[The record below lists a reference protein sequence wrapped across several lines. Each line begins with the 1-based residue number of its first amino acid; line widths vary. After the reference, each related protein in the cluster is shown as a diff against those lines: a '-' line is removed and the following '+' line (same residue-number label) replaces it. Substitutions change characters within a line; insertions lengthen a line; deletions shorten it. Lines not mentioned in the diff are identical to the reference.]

1 MRNEAADI
9 VQDNVEELKETTQE
23 WKEKARAAGEAA
35 WDATKAT
42 YQQLQDKTVAGAKA
56 TDKAIR
62 ENPYIALGCAFGA
75 GLLLG
80 FLVTRGGG
88 SEEED

>member
-9 VQDNVEELKETTQE
+9 VQDNVEELKEATQE
-23 WKEKARAAGEAA
+23 WKEKARVAGTAA

-56 TDKAIR
+56 TDQAIR
-62 ENPYIALGCAFGA
+62 ANPYIALGCAMGA

-80 FLVTRGGG
+80 LFLARGSG
-88 SEEED
+88 EDED

>member
-9 VQDNVEELKETTQE
+9 VQDNVEELKESTQE
-23 WKEKARAAGEAA
+23 WKEKAKAAGTAA
-35 WDATKAT
+35 WDATRAT
-42 YQQLQDKTVAGAKA
+42 YQQLQDKTIAGAKA
-56 TDKAIR
+56 TDVAIR

-80 FLVTRGGG
+80 VFLARGG
-88 SEEED
+88 SEDED

>member
-9 VQDNVEELKETTQE
+9 VQDNVDELKETTQE
-23 WKEKARAAGEAA
+23 WKEKAKAAGEAA

-80 FLVTRGGG
+80 VFLARGG
-88 SEEED
+88 SDDED